1 MKTQLLLILLTVGLS
16 FQLMGQISSI
26 APQELAKNHYL
37 EFSQLSAEPTTE
49 RAEMDEMAY
58 PPEEY
63 RSSTLLYSLA
73 KPHYLSSEQVD
84 FLVKAVEFPANS
96 SDQTRAELDFLLE
109 LQAKRTPAQIERVM
123 DIARIGYWPTSA
135 ILSSHP
141 SYEKNLANLFFE
153 VREVMGENH
162 TPAQF
167 PATTKL
173 LQGAMNDMRI
183 MEFAVKYHLLR
194 ARPYKLEPKL
204 EPLREIGSPSF
215 ASGHTLWAYTQAYI
229 LAELIPEKR
238 TEFLDL
244 AYEIGFSREVMGV
257 HYPSDEEVARQIS
270 HRMVWL
276 MWHTATFQEDFA
288 EAREEW
294 K

>member
-1 MKTQLLLILLTVGLS
+1 MKTPFLLTLIIVGLS
-16 FQLMGQISSI
+16 LQLMGQISSI
-26 APQELAKNHYL
+26 APQQAAKNHYL
-37 EFSQLSAEPTTE
+37 EFSQLSSEPTFK
-49 RAEMDEMAY
+49 RAELDEIIY

-63 RSSTLLYSLA
+63 RNSTLLFALV

-84 FLVKAVEFPANS
+84 FLVKAVNFPANS

-109 LQAKRTPAQIERVM
+109 LQAKRTPEQIERVM
-123 DIARIGYWPTSA
+123 NIARIGYWPTSA
-135 ILSSHP
+135 MLSSHP
-141 SYEKNLANLFFE
+141 SYEKNLSNLFFE

-162 TPAQF
+162 TPEQF

-173 LQGAMNDMRI
+173 LQGAMNDMRL
-183 MEFAVKYHLLR
+183 MEFTVKYHLLR
-194 ARPYKLEPKL
+194 ARPYQLEPKM

-229 LAELIPEKR
+229 LAELIPDKR
-238 TEFLDL
+238 KAFLDL

-276 MWHTATFQEDFA
+276 MWHTDTFQKDFTQAVA
-288 EAREEW
+288 EWR
-294 K
+294 